1 MKINRRDFLK
11 TTALTSMYFA
21 GFGVPTF
28 AKSSH
33 KKNLVVIMLR
43 GGMDGLCAVPIRG
56 DKNFEKLRS
65 KINLDR
71 TLKLTADCLLYTS
84 PSPRDM
90 RRSRMPS
97 SA

>member
-43 GGMDGLCAVPIRG
+43 GGMDGLCAVP
-56 DKNFEKLRS
+56 KKL
-65 KINLDR
+65 
-71 TLKLTADCLLYTS
+71 LLVLRPMLEGCTS
-84 PSPRDM
+84 TPSPLEAPRA
-90 RRSRMPS
+90 RETHK
-97 SA
+97 

>member
-43 GGMDGLCAVPIRG
+43 GGMDGLLSLIH
-56 DKNFEKLRS
+56 
-65 KINLDR
+65 I
-71 TLKLTADCLLYTS
+71 
-84 PSPRDM
+84 
-90 RRSRMPS
+90 
-97 SA
+97 